1 MLTQFKPNH
10 RIHDEAQLNHPGTYN
25 KGLLPDKPV
34 KKPGFNLRSF
44 SYREEKED
52 GALCS
57 NKDINKHEC
66 FKDVRRE
73 AETVPWEQCTA
84 AQVMYTSVHICTD
97 GARFMNNLD
106 YLWKSGSES
115 KILFVLGRT
124 PEPDVLQAV
133 HNTGLKQGLKAVA
146 RGPLVA
152 HVTPSCGLHV
162 NMKKYDAVW
171 SLK

>member
-1 MLTQFKPNH
+1 MVQRCKEGSRNCPV
-10 RIHDEAQLNHPGTYN
+10 GTVHS
-25 KGLLPDKPV
+25 GTGHV
-34 KKPGFNLRSF
+34 H
-44 SYREEKED
+44 
-52 GALCS
+52 
-57 NKDINKHEC
+57 I
-66 FKDVRRE
+66 
-73 AETVPWEQCTA
+73 CTHLH
-84 AQVMYTSVHICTD
+84 TSVHICTD